1 MQTASKERIRG
12 VAEAVLS
19 DAAQKG
25 LLAGSR
31 LPTERE
37 LSEGLRLTRS
47 TIRNAMALLES
58 DGVVS
63 REVGRGT
70 YLRFDPEDETMK
82 SNIPMIGAS
91 ATLKDIG
98 PADVMAVRQLL
109 EPTALSLAVTQ
120 ATEEDFEEMDRCL
133 RGRVES
139 SNYDEFEKR
148 DLAFHRCLVLASH
161 NTLLIRMYLLIEVAR
176 QGELW
181 GNLKRRAD
189 SIERRGQY
197 SNQHKEIV
205 VALRNRDGRGA
216 YDAMTAHLN
225 AVQANLE
232 MSARI

>member
-1 MQTASKERIRG
+1 MRTTSSERVRR

-70 YLRFDPEDETMK
+70 YLRLDPEGEEMK
-82 SNIPMIGAS
+82 SEIPMIS
-91 ATLKDIG
+91 TTATLKDIG
-98 PADVMAVRQLL
+98 PADVMAVRQLF
-109 EPTALSLAVTQ
+109 EPAALYLAVTQ
-120 ATEEDFEEMDRCL
+120 ATEEDFEEMEQCL
-133 RGRVES
+133 RGRAGS
-139 SNYDEFEKR
+139 SNYDEFEKW

-189 SIERRGQY
+189 SNERREQY

-205 VALRNRDGRGA
+205 AALRNRDGRGA
-216 YDAMTAHLN
+216 YEAMTAHLDT
-225 AVQANLE
+225 VQTNLE

>member
-1 MQTASKERIRG
+1 MKTASNQRIRG

-19 DAAQKG
+19 DAAQRG

-37 LSEGLRLTRS
+37 LSEGLRLTRT

-70 YLRFDPEDETMK
+70 YLRLDPEDEEMK
-82 SNIPMIGAS
+82 STIPMVS
-91 ATLKDIG
+91 VTATLKDIG
-98 PADVMAVRQLL
+98 PADVMAVRQLF
-109 EPTALSLAVTQ
+109 EPAALSLAVTQ

-133 RGRVES
+133 RGRAGL
-139 SNYDEFEKR
+139 SNYDEFEKW

-189 SIERRGQY
+189 STERRDRY
-197 SNQHKEIV
+197 ANQHKEIV

-216 YDAMTAHLN
+216 YEAMTAHLDT
-225 AVQANLE
+225 VQTNLE
-232 MSARI
+232 MSARS